1 MRRYANKTELQNTRI
16 TRNKKNQIRLI
27 RVKKVL
33 PAVDSFHSELS
44 NNRYPGSRKRIH
56 IHQLFSSFFKRNRFT
71 DQLLG
76 FQSSVSDHFEDFRV
90 LVCLHSMAAQDLQLA
105 AHYKIHRDERLMTG
119 LH

>member
-76 FQSSVSDHFEDFRV
+76 FQSSVSDHLEHLRV
-90 LVCLHSMAAQDLQLA
+90 FVRLHAVAADYLQLA
-105 AHYKIHRDERLMTG
+105 PDDQMHRDGG
-119 LH
+119 LVSA